1 MEEAHMSDVDTRKN
15 GGSQIVSFATV
26 RLESCRL
33 APEQLI
39 DLLVAAARDRPGG
52 PDIDVH
58 IEDQGVC
65 VARSFS

>member
-1 MEEAHMSDVDTRKN
+1 
-15 GGSQIVSFATV
+15 
-26 RLESCRL
+26 
-33 APEQLI
+33 LI